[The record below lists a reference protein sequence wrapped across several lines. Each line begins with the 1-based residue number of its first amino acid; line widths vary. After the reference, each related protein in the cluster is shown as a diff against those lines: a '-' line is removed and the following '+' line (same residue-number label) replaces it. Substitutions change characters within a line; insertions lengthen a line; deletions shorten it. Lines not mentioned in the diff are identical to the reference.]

1 VGVRTAAA
9 LTRHDGAVSE
19 VRNNTEKSR
28 FEIFVDD
35 RRVGFMTYH
44 VDGDTVVT
52 PHTEV
57 DVEHGGRG
65 HGKELVRGALDSIRA
80 DGRFVEPLCPFVRSY
95 IRRHPDYQD
104 LVKGS

>member
-1 VGVRTAAA
+1 MNAPPTGPPRRIVTVTANP
-9 LTRHDGAVSE
+9 AV
-19 VRNNTEKSR
+19 
-28 FEIFVDD
+28 D
-35 RRVGFMTYH
+35 MTYH